1 MPAGLCIVFW
11 HWPSTQRNDTVA
23 RPWRAIFRNDNLG
36 TGIVL
41 YLMECGSFLPNDQTN
56 PVVRAI
62 EVKVDR
68 VFIFLL
74 RVHCIVLL
82 NLPPEMC
89 TWNVM
94 WCVISG
100 LQAQLSALNE
110 V

>member
-74 RVHCIVLL
+74 
-82 NLPPEMC
+82 
-89 TWNVM
+89 
-94 WCVISG
+94 
-100 LQAQLSALNE
+100 
-110 V
+110 